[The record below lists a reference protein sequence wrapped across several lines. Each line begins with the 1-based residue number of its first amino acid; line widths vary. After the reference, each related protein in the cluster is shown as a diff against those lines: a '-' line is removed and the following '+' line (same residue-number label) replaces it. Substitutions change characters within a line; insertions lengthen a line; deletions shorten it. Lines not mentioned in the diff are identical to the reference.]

1 MRIYFCSDVHASR
14 KCWKKFLASAKFY
27 NADMIIVG
35 GDITGKFIVPIVQ
48 QPGGK
53 HTAKFLGVERRGD
66 TAEGMQQLKIRIAD
80 TRPYYCEMTPEEQAW
95 DAEGQARGGGL
106 VHRPVLE
113 RGGEWLN
120 EGGEK
125 RR

>member
-53 HTAKFLGVERRGD
+53 HTAKFLGVEY
-66 TAEGMQQLKIRIAD
+66 AEA
-80 TRPYYCEMTPEEQAW
+80 
-95 DAEGQARGGGL
+95 
-106 VHRPVLE
+106 
-113 RGGEWLN
+113 
-120 EGGEK
+120 
-125 RR
+125 